1 MFHTQGLEEDG
12 VTAFVERKKVLA
24 NRRQTVKHLQDL
36 CSLYYLQR
44 NFSAVIAVTGLYSV
58 QVSNIIQ
65 ERSVTHTHNIWAQ
78 SIYLFTKVGT
88 LEGDHAHVNR
98 VGDKSLV
105 VHQLIWSEGGDCVKE

>member
-44 NFSAVIAVTGLYSV
+44 NVSAVITVTFFYSI
-58 QVSNIIQ
+58 QVSDFIQ
-65 ERSVTHTHNIWAQ
+65 ERSVKHTHNI
-78 SIYLFTKVGT
+78 
-88 LEGDHAHVNR
+88 
-98 VGDKSLV
+98 
-105 VHQLIWSEGGDCVKE
+105 

>member
-44 NFSAVIAVTGLYSV
+44 IFSAVITVTGFYSI
-58 QVSNIIQ
+58 QVSVFIQ
-65 ERSVTHTHNIWAQ
+65 ESSVTHTHTPIIVKHNQ
-78 SIYLFTKVGT
+78 STFSRRSGRLRAIMHT
-88 LEGDHAHVNR
+88 
-98 VGDKSLV
+98 
-105 VHQLIWSEGGDCVKE
+105 